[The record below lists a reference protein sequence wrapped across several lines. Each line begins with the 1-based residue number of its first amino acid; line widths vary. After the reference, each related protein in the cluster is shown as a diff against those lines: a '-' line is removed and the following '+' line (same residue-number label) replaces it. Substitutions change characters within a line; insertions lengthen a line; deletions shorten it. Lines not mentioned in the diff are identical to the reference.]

1 VGVMDV
7 LRDVEELV
15 LLRVMEGRV
24 LVDVV
29 VVVVEPAERVV
40 VRVAVGVQYA
50 GKDAAVEARRRP
62 RG

>member
-15 LLRVMEGRV
+15 LLWVMEGRV
-24 LVDVV
+24 LVDV